1 MSIEISAK
9 SIQPVR
15 LSYGNL
21 KERFGDKKPASR
33 YQEAVYDVQPTTN
46 FQYRPIWDKD
56 HELYD
61 TGKTAIVMEDWYS
74 FADPRQY
81 YYGTYT
87 IARSKQQDVAEHN
100 FTFVDKRDLFDAV
113 PEEVKQAAREILV
126 PLRHV
131 EWAAN
136 MNNCQITDECYGSNF
151 STIAMFNAMDRL
163 GMAQYVTRLGLLLDG
178 NEETSLDAG
187 KQAWMEAP
195 EWQGLRHA
203 IEDMFVLDDWFEL
216 MVAQNFVL
224 DGLVFPLLFDR
235 FEKKLTSD
243 GGATIAMLTE
253 FMDDWYKETVRW
265 TNALAK
271 VTAKESEA
279 NQELLSEWT
288 NKWTDRLVGALE
300 PVAVK
305 AFGADGVEQLAEV
318 KEDLLARLTKNGIT
332 GLKRS

>member
-9 SIQPVR
+9 SIQPIR

-21 KERFGDKKPASR
+21 EERFGNKKPASR

-46 FQYRPIWDKD
+46 FQFRPVWDKE
-56 HELYD
+56 HEIYD
-61 TGKTAIVMEDWYS
+61 KSRTAIVMEDWYS

-81 YYGTYT
+81 YYGSYC
-87 IARSKQQDVAEHN
+87 IARAKQQDVAEHN
-100 FTFVDKRDLFDAV
+100 FDFVDKRDLFAVV
-113 PEEVKQAAREILV
+113 PESVKQQVREIMV
-126 PLRHV
+126 PFRHV

-136 MNNCQITDECYGSNF
+136 MNNCQITDECYGANF
-151 STIAMFNAMDRL
+151 SSVGMFNAMDRL
-163 GMAQYVTRLGLLLDG
+163 GMAQYVTRIGLLMEG
-178 NEETSLDAG
+178 NEETTIDAA

-224 DGLVFPLLFDR
+224 DGLVFPLIYDR
-235 FEKKLTSD
+235 FEKKLTVE

-265 TNALAK
+265 TNTLAK
-271 VTAKESEA
+271 VTVKESDA
-279 NQELLSEWT
+279 NKVLISEWVA
-288 NKWTDRLVGALE
+288 KWSDRLTAALE
-300 PVAVK
+300 PIAVK
-305 AFGADGVEQLAEV
+305 AFGADGVNELSEV
-318 KEDLLARLTKNGIT
+318 KNELLSRLAKQGVDI
-332 GLKRS
+332 K